1 MDKVPIEVKL
11 GRFNGGKLATMF
23 KEIEEHASSLG
34 LTLVSGGQ
42 LFDYSGIG
50 AFYGQCRVTGRVDNG
65 QVVQIGY
72 ASFSMR
78 ENYARYKKADIS
90 LDDISEINNS
100 EKSALLWYKG

>member
-1 MDKVPIEVKL
+1 MDRVPIEVKL
-11 GRFNGGKLATMF
+11 GRFNGGKLAAMF

-50 AFYGQCRVTGRVDNG
+50 AFYGQCRVMGRANNG

-72 ASFSMR
+72 ARFNMR
-78 ENYARYKKADIS
+78 ENYALYKKADID
-90 LDDISEINNS
+90 LDDVLEINNS
-100 EKSALLWYKG
+100 EKSALLWYKE